1 MPESPQNSTMDD
13 IRRAFEHFD
22 LNNNNSISKE
32 ELSLHIKSFSPSAI
46 SDEDVEKVIQLVD
59 VNADGSIDV
68 KVRHTLFTFYAT
80 SPFHVYAMAK

>member
-1 MPESPQNSTMDD
+1 MPEGPQNSTMDD

-32 ELSLHIKSFSPSAI
+32 QLSLHIKSFSPSVI

-59 VNADGSIDV
+59 LNADGSIDV
-68 KVRHTLFTFYAT
+68 KVRPFFVYILRYI
-80 SPFHVYAMAK
+80 SPPFHFRP